1 MGKRVDGKNP
11 VEKELVVEVVGIY
24 RNFFVSQRMLYDF
37 SMLKIYARPNSNLL
51 LTRSIRVDPKII
63 FA

>member
-1 MGKRVDGKNP
+1 MGKRADGKNI

-24 RNFFVSQRMLYDF
+24 RNFFVSQKIFYNF
-37 SMLKIYARPNSNLL
+37 NILKIYARPNPNLL